1 MCKYCKPGNVG
12 VLFEELD
19 FDGTSVFIDNKPDG
33 SILAYGLIT
42 PRRNGGGLKRTSATT
57 TPFTIAHF
65 AGASWIKNIL

>member
-42 PRRNGGGLKRTSATT
+42 PRRNGGGVETDICNYHTIHYC
-57 TPFTIAHF
+57 PFC
-65 AGASWIKNIL
+65 GRKLD